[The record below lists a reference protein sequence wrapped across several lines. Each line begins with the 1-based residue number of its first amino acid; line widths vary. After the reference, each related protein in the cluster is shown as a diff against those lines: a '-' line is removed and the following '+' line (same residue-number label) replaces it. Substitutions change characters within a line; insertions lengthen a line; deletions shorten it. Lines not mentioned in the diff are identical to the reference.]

1 MVPQKSNTG
10 ISMGQRIAGPEFMRL
25 IIKAAI
31 DGMGWKAL
39 IWGVCFII
47 PLLIC
52 SCTEPSDMG
61 RFHATPITNVILEDL
76 GVVDEEPGAF
86 EGARDPKIPDTQPSD
101 KEYVIGSGDVL
112 LINIMDLFAVN
123 MEWQGQRQVSETGR
137 ITLPSVG
144 TFLAAG
150 RTEVELTDH
159 IVDLLSPEV
168 LKNPEVSVVVIGSR
182 ERFYSISGAV
192 TAPGRYPLLG
202 SNFRLSEAFAQA
214 QGIPQM
220 NADYAYVVRKV
231 LESEDLVTESKT
243 GYEEQKIEAW
253 PAAIPEQ
260 PEMREG
266 PIDGED
272 YIQPEEPT
280 SPQPGKEQDELLES
294 IKPMSVMITP
304 VELAESDVPKPESWI
319 EESQKEEILPPDTFE
334 EVTSETTESV
344 SDKPFKVVREGGG
357 FKLIPAAGSPEQPGD
372 WESPVSALPATKS
385 KLADYG
391 MEEMGGAGQ
400 IYDVIRIDLNKLR
413 SGDLTQNIII
423 QSGDDIQVPYNSV
436 GVFYVGGQVSRPG
449 AYNLTGAQMTLKR
462 AMVSAGPLTSLA
474 WPSRCEISRM
484 IGENREVTYQVNLE
498 KLFAGAAPDI
508 YIKPGDMI
516 NVGSHPLA
524 RFIAVVRQSFRATY
538 GFGFVYDR
546 NFADKDFMH

>member
-1 MVPQKSNTG
+1 MAPKKSNTG
-10 ISMGQRIAGPEFMRL
+10 LSMGQRIAWPEIMRQ
-25 IIKAAI
+25 IIKTAMV
-31 DGMGWKAL
+31 GKGWNVLK
-39 IWGVCFII
+39 WGFCFVI

-76 GVVDEEPGAF
+76 GVVDEQPGAF
-86 EGARDPKIPDTQPSD
+86 EGARDPKIPDTQPKD
-101 KEYVIGSGDVL
+101 KEYVIGPGDVL
-112 LINIMDLFAVN
+112 MINIMDLFAVN

-137 ITLPSVG
+137 ITLPSIG

-159 IVDLLSPEV
+159 IVDLLSPDV

-231 LESEDLVTESKT
+231 LESEDLVTESET
-243 GYEEQKIEAW
+243 GYKEQKIEAW

-260 PEMREG
+260 PEMQEG

-272 YIQPEEPT
+272 YIQPVEPT
-280 SPQPGKEQDELLES
+280 PPQPVNEQDELLES

-304 VELAESDVPKPESWI
+304 VELAESDVPKPETLM
-319 EESQKEEILPPDTFE
+319 EEPQKEELLPPNTFE
-334 EVTSETTESV
+334 EATSETTESV
-344 SDKPFKVVREGGG
+344 SDKPFKVVREGGS
-357 FKLIPAAGSPEQPGD
+357 FKLVPAAGSPEQPEK
-372 WESPVSALPATKS
+372 WESPLSPQPVTEP
-385 KLADYG
+385 KLGDYG

-423 QSGDDIQVPYNSV
+423 QSGDDIQVPYNSI

-498 KLFAGAAPDI
+498 KLFAGTAPDI

-546 NFADKDFMH
+546 NFADKDFGH